1 MRKFEIG
8 KTYTMRSA
16 CDHNCTWSYTV
27 IARTASTITVTDGKE
42 EKKLRI
48 NNSLSTWNKA
58 ETVKPLGSY
67 SMAPQLIA

>member
-1 MRKFEIG
+1 MKKFEIG

-16 CDHNCTWSYTV
+16 CDHNCSWSYTV
-27 IARTASTITVTDGKE
+27 TARTASTITVTDGKE
-42 EKKLRI
+42 VKKLRI
-48 NNSLSTWNKA
+48 NNTLSNWNKA